1 MTYAIEH
8 GMKKNLMQFGKSVI
22 VPLPKKGDLR
32 LCENYRTIS
41 LIPHAS
47 KVLLEIVRKRLK
59 PYIEANLSQ
68 TQAGF
73 RPGRNTVEQIHIWTQ
88 LAERYLEIQNGQ
100 MVNVFIDFKKAFE
113 RVWHVGMLR
122 VMRHYSI
129 LAKLCSLI
137 KNLYDQAISAVRV
150 GKDIS
155 DWFSQTVGVRHG
167 CTLGLVRRLV

>member
-1 MTYAIEH
+1 MLKLNRKYAEI
-8 GMKKNLMQFGKSVI
+8 KQKQ
-22 VPLPKKGDLR
+22 
-32 LCENYRTIS
+32 NYRTIS

-73 RPGRNTVEQIHIWTQ
+73 RPGRNTVEQIHIGTQ

-100 MVNVFIDFKKAFE
+100 MVNVFIDFKKAFD

-122 VMRHYSI
+122 VRSEER
-129 LAKLCSLI
+129 
-137 KNLYDQAISAVRV
+137 RV
-150 GKDIS
+150 GKECRS
-155 DWFSQTVGVRHG
+155 RWSPYH
-167 CTLGLVRRLV
+167 

>member
-1 MTYAIEH
+1 MIYVIEH
-8 GMKKNLMQFGKSVI
+8 GVKRNSLQFGAN
-22 VPLPKKGDLR
+22 LLLYRFLR
-32 LCENYRTIS
+32 REILSYVGITEPIS

-100 MVNVFIDFKKAFE
+100 MVNVFIDFKKAFD

-122 VMRHYSI
+122 VMRHYNI
-129 LAKLCSLI
+129 PAKLCSLI
-137 KNLYDQAISAVRV
+137 ESLYD
-150 GKDIS
+150 
-155 DWFSQTVGVRHG
+155 
-167 CTLGLVRRLV
+167 